1 MILISH
7 ILTICLPGNISR
19 SGALGHQFLT
29 SHLQHYPGSSRI
41 ILAHPELSWI
51 IQGHPSSSR
60 YTPAA
65 HSGPVQLIQ
74 GHPGPS
80 RIIRPIQNQTGPS
93 NQTPTSPF
101 GTPLTWV
108 TPLRSASSIEV
119 PVNWGTRPGLEPPQ
133 PGHSFNCWSYSVNS
147 SGMAAIS
154 GLAQHL
160 TPCAAPQALHSQ
172 SSLATTSGAAPQ
184 ALRAEMANCS
194 GSRSGCSRK
203 RHIPSA
209 CCSISPGQGHQ
220 AE

>member
-1 MILISH
+1 MRLISH
-7 ILTICLPGNISR
+7 ILTIRLPGNISR
-19 SGALGHQFLT
+19 SGVLVIRSSPVTSSIILAHSELSWLT
-29 SHLQHYPGSSRI
+29 LNYSGSSRI

-101 GTPLTWV
+101 GSPLTWV
-108 TPLRSASSIEV
+108 TPLRSTSSIEV

-133 PGHSFNCWSYSVNS
+133 PGHSFSCWSYSVNS
-147 SGMAAIS
+147 SDMAATS
-154 GLAQHL
+154 DLEASDLAQHL
-160 TPCAAPQALHSQ
+160 RPCEAPQ
-172 SSLATTSGAAPQ
+172 TWKPQ
-184 ALRAEMANCS
+184 ALRSTS
-194 GSRSGCSRK
+194 GFT
-203 RHIPSA
+203 
-209 CCSISPGQGHQ
+209 
-220 AE
+220 

>member
-7 ILTICLPGNISR
+7 IVIIRLPGNISR
-19 SGALGHQFLT
+19 SGVLVIRSSPVT
-29 SHLQHYPGSSRI
+29 SSI

-101 GTPLTWV
+101 GSPLTWV
-108 TPLRSASSIEV
+108 TPLRSTSSIEV

-133 PGHSFNCWSYSVNS
+133 PGHSFSCWSYSVNS
-147 SGMAAIS
+147 SDMAATS
-154 GLAQHL
+154 DLETSHLTQHL

-184 ALRAEMANCS
+184 TLCAEMANCS

>member
-1 MILISH
+1 MRLISH

-19 SGALGHQFLT
+19 SGALRHQT
-29 SHLQHYPGSSRI
+29 
-41 ILAHPELSWI
+41 LA
-51 IQGHPSSSR
+51 
-60 YTPAA
+60 
-65 HSGPVQLIQ
+65 
-74 GHPGPS
+74 
-80 RIIRPIQNQTGPS
+80 IRIQNQPGPS

-101 GTPLTWV
+101 GSPLTWV
-108 TPLRSASSIEV
+108 TPLRSTSSIEV

-133 PGHSFNCWSYSVNS
+133 PGHSFSCWSYSVNS
-147 SGMAAIS
+147 SDMAATPD
-154 GLAQHL
+154 LAQHL
-160 TPCAAPQALHSQ
+160 RPCAASQALRSQ
-172 SSLATTSGAAPQ
+172 SSLATTSGFAKHSRPCITPQ